1 MKEVSTSLEKMK
13 KYTQN
18 LTIKLKNN
26 KNSMNPLNANLLNID
41 LLLNYRMIN
50 KFRFVSQSKKLKE
63 RLKMKMCWEK

>member
-1 MKEVSTSLEKMK
+1 MK